1 MICGGDK
8 REILYLRSFVGKSLA
23 SIGGSANMPAGHG
36 GRVGGGVGGA
46 LALTLYTRMNCAE
59 FTPPAAYVLLFH
71 NLS

>member
-8 REILYLRSFVGKSLA
+8 RKILYLRSFVGKSLA

-36 GRVGGGVGGA
+36 GRVRGGL